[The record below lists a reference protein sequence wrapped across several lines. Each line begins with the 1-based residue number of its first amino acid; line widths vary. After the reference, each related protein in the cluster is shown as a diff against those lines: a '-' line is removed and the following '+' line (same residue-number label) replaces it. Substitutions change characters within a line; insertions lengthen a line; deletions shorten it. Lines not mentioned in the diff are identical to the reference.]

1 MSLPRKTK
9 HWLKMKPWSTGQK
22 FCVGVLSS
30 AIFLS
35 LALQQ
40 VDWAKTAATLRDANW
55 VLASLGVGALV
66 ATIVTFACRWRLLL
80 SSTAELSVK
89 DTFSYI
95 MIGYLANIVFPLRLG
110 EVARAVLLG
119 RRHGINPSL
128 VFGSVVLERTL
139 DVLTILILALGL
151 SFMMNIPAAIRAGMI
166 MLAGA
171 GLVVLIALLFLA
183 QSGNRVPG
191 VVCILPGFVPRVLA
205 ERLATLVARFAE
217 GLAALRHGR
226 ELVLVLWLS
235 VLAWAIAG
243 TGTISYI
250 AAFNL
255 HAPWYAGFFVL
266 TVTNLGSAIPS
277 SPGFIGVYHYL
288 AVLALSI
295 WVPDRSEALGY
306 AIGTHGINMLV
317 NVLLGCTCLAREGIA
332 LQTIGATGE
341 IVEEPI
347 PSKKTDG
354 NSPLLSQPFPSN
366 DNH

>member
-1 MSLPRKTK
+1 MRHSWANR
-9 HWLKMKPWSTGQK
+9 K

-30 AIFLS
+30 AIFLT

-40 VDWAKTAATLRDANW
+40 VDWGRTAATLQDANW
-55 VLASLGVGALV
+55 LLAFLGVGALV
-66 ATIVTFACRWRLLL
+66 GTIVTFAFRWRLLL

-89 DTFSYI
+89 DTFLYI

-139 DVLTILILALGL
+139 DVLTILILALGI
-151 SFMMNIPAAIRAGMI
+151 SFIMNIPAAIRAGMI
-166 MLAGA
+166 TLAGA
-171 GLVVLIALLFLA
+171 GLVTLATLLVLAR
-183 QSGNRVPG
+183 SGNRVLG
-191 VVCILPGFVPRVLA
+191 VVGILPGFVPRVLT
-205 ERLATLVARFAE
+205 ERLAMLVARFAE
-217 GLAALRHGR
+217 GLAALRRGR
-226 ELVLVLWLS
+226 ELVLVVSLS

-250 AAFNL
+250 AAFHL
-255 HAPWYAGFFVL
+255 DAPWYAGFFVL

-277 SPGFIGVYHYL
+277 SPGSIGVYHYL

-295 WVPDRSEALGY
+295 WVPDKSEALGY
-306 AIGTHGINMLV
+306 AIGTHGINVLV

-332 LQTIGATGE
+332 LQSIGAMGE
-341 IVEEPI
+341 MVEEPI
-347 PSKKTDG
+347 PSQKAEG
-354 NSPLLSQPFPSN
+354 NSLLLSQASPSN